1 MPHRVRDTDIS
12 SLSILIRRNF
22 DQAAVGVAAIYRAQR
37 TARTLLGHRA
47 FLDRDATAFEMRD
60 DLLRP
65 GRGEK
70 AQIVAAGGLMV
81 GGEPLHLVG
90 IVRPHIDLLVAE
102 L

>member
-1 MPHRVRDTDIS
+1 MPQRVRDTDTS
-12 SLSILIRRNF
+12 SRSILIRRNL

-47 FLDRDATAFEMRD
+47 FLDCDSAAFEMCD
-60 DLLRP
+60 DFVGP

-102 L
+102 